1 MLSRAAAPGPAR
13 AAAPGPA
20 RAVTP
25 DAAAAPPE
33 KRRRSGGADALTHAV
48 GSAAVV
54 TSVLSFSGYLTV
66 LQLEA
71 CSWAVRRSVRD
82 AGELSLRVSTGR
94 RRGLRT
100 VAIVACRGALL
111 AARRAGCIAPDQRVV
126 TLIWHKFKH
135 ADKVPSD
142 MAYFDGYALVP
153 SPRKRAAPVRA
164 EAGDGV
170 DAARSAAARA
180 ALERQH
186 AALIK
191 TGVVV
196 FDMSASRHDAAPRRD
211 GMKRLNHDRVLSH
224 ANDDVPAD
232 PARAALLVE
241 ALGPLATRTPLRD
254 AARRRYLTT
263 TDTFYVSKRAL
274 EAALARSAAAASSVD
289 LPALR
294 RLVARFAWRTFL
306 EDRSGADYAG
316 SNYDVGGR
324 ERRKFHVTKEQ
335 FDVLCREVATPRG
348 DEIWAEAM
356 AGLLLPLA
364 PIWVSSEDEWREP
377 GDVREGD
384 VAALDLPPSLKPACL
399 ALAATERCGGNP
411 VAVFSPDMEKRS
423 GVLATHFD
431 AFGTTIFPALAVL
444 DDLAHPRDG
453 EADGAAGAARVE
465 AAIASLLTAERLPP
479 LKAGDA
485 LRVLDDR
492 DEDWREAGFTD
503 GQWSNATFVKFCAGG
518 STAMVKVG
526 DEDEE
531 VLFGA
536 IQRRCAVDDAPPAA
550 KLLTLAVMDGRNDV
564 VARLLRSGGIDH
576 ALMYAVPTDEK
587 SKFDPRATA
596 LDRAIAKGNSVAA
609 ALLVNQYSGG
619 ASFVPHACN
628 SVRREKHLMGNFSI
642 RLEGEFLRALG
653 LHDHSSPSLF
663 GRIFSSHG
671 RESDA
676 VTSADA
682 GDLVGVRRG
691 FAASAARVRRA
702 DLVHSAWQRVP
713 VTRIPKLSDV
723 VDAAGDAR
731 LTARCELAQDVNDV
745 LKAGAARGDAEIVA
759 EALLQIESSCV
770 DDSTSRMILQRGL
783 ENVFQTCVMEGH
795 ASCLDSLLASP
806 LAQEYLNAWSTPN
819 MRRMRMMKAAAVFG
833 HVDVLNMLQRRG
845 MQLSDTY
852 LTLSAK
858 HGQVGAVAA
867 FLGDASVLQALRQS
881 ETNAI
886 SNAIT
891 YGRVD
896 VLETLLSADGISLD
910 SNSSMSSDMFLQLAA
925 TEGFKDIIEVLL
937 DHGLPVDSRGSETQ
951 LTALGIAVQNNFF
964 DLASFLLERGA
975 SLCPTRGPGIF
986 KNLASVL
993 HKEYMTHDTARVD
1006 MARLLFAARPDECT
1020 FDARDGCQEA
1030 VLFAT
1035 IKTAMTGRETNFLR
1049 FLLEETSAS
1058 PNVPCSDLGGAT
1070 ALHFAICDYSKDCAT
1085 ASVTA
1090 LESKLAT
1097 IRLLIEHDADL
1108 HVARTTEA
1116 NEMFGIPAGL
1126 TPYEAIDRC
1135 PPEHRAKLKEF
1146 VDTCVQLR
1154 ETTRPGEDAS

>member
-1 MLSRAAAPGPAR
+1 MGSMLSRAAAPGPAR

-164 EAGDGV
+164 EVGDGV

-196 FDMSASRHDAAPRRD
+196 FDMSASRDAAPRRD

-289 LPALR
+289 LAALR
-294 RLVARFAWRTFL
+294 RLVARSAWRTFL
-306 EDRSGADYAG
+306 EDRSGDDDAG
-316 SNYDVGGR
+316 SDYDVGGR

-399 ALAATERCGGNP
+399 ALAATERCGGDP

-485 LRVLDDR
+485 VRVLDDR
-492 DEDWREAGFTD
+492 DADWREAGFTD
-503 GQWSNATFVKFCAGG
+503 GQWSDATFVKF
-518 STAMVKVG
+518 
-526 DEDEE
+526 
-531 VLFGA
+531 
-536 IQRRCAVDDAPPAA
+536 DD
-550 KLLTLAVMDGRNDV
+550 
-564 VARLLRSGGIDH
+564 S
-576 ALMYAVPTDEK
+576 
-587 SKFDPRATA
+587 
-596 LDRAIAKGNSVAA
+596 
-609 ALLVNQYSGG
+609 
-619 ASFVPHACN
+619 
-628 SVRREKHLMGNFSI
+628 
-642 RLEGEFLRALG
+642 
-653 LHDHSSPSLF
+653 
-663 GRIFSSHG
+663 
-671 RESDA
+671 
-676 VTSADA
+676 
-682 GDLVGVRRG
+682 
-691 FAASAARVRRA
+691 
-702 DLVHSAWQRVP
+702 
-713 VTRIPKLSDV
+713 
-723 VDAAGDAR
+723 
-731 LTARCELAQDVNDV
+731 LTAVVKR
-745 LKAGAARGDAEIVA
+745 
-759 EALLQIESSCV
+759 
-770 DDSTSRMILQRGL
+770 
-783 ENVFQTCVMEGH
+783 VM
-795 ASCLDSLLASP
+795 S
-806 LAQEYLNAWSTPN
+806 WRK
-819 MRRMRMMKAAAVFG
+819 M
-833 HVDVLNMLQRRG
+833 
-845 MQLSDTY
+845 
-852 LTLSAK
+852 
-858 HGQVGAVAA
+858 
-867 FLGDASVLQALRQS
+867 
-881 ETNAI
+881 
-886 SNAIT
+886 
-891 YGRVD
+891 
-896 VLETLLSADGISLD
+896 
-910 SNSSMSSDMFLQLAA
+910 
-925 TEGFKDIIEVLL
+925 
-937 DHGLPVDSRGSETQ
+937 
-951 LTALGIAVQNNFF
+951 
-964 DLASFLLERGA
+964 
-975 SLCPTRGPGIF
+975 
-986 KNLASVL
+986 
-993 HKEYMTHDTARVD
+993 
-1006 MARLLFAARPDECT
+1006 
-1020 FDARDGCQEA
+1020 
-1030 VLFAT
+1030 
-1035 IKTAMTGRETNFLR
+1035 
-1049 FLLEETSAS
+1049 
-1058 PNVPCSDLGGAT
+1058 
-1070 ALHFAICDYSKDCAT
+1070 
-1085 ASVTA
+1085 
-1090 LESKLAT
+1090 
-1097 IRLLIEHDADL
+1097 
-1108 HVARTTEA
+1108 
-1116 NEMFGIPAGL
+1116 
-1126 TPYEAIDRC
+1126 
-1135 PPEHRAKLKEF
+1135 
-1146 VDTCVQLR
+1146 
-1154 ETTRPGEDAS
+1154 

>member
-1 MLSRAAAPGPAR
+1 
-13 AAAPGPA
+13 
-20 RAVTP
+20 
-25 DAAAAPPE
+25 
-33 KRRRSGGADALTHAV
+33 
-48 GSAAVV
+48 
-54 TSVLSFSGYLTV
+54 
-66 LQLEA
+66 
-71 CSWAVRRSVRD
+71 VRD

-111 AARRAGCIAPDQRVV
+111 AARRAGCIARDQRVV

-196 FDMSASRHDAAPRRD
+196 FDMSASCRDAAPRRD

-241 ALGPLATRTPLRD
+241 ALGPLAARTPLRD

-306 EDRSGADYAG
+306 EDRSGDDDAASD
-316 SNYDVGGR
+316 YDVGGR

-399 ALAATERCGGNP
+399 ALAATERCGGDP
-411 VAVFSPDMEKRS
+411 VAVFSADMEERS

-444 DDLAHPRDG
+444 DDLAHPREG

-485 LRVLDDR
+485 VRVLDDR
-492 DEDWREAGFTD
+492 DADWFEAGFTD
-503 GQWSNATFVKFCAGG
+503 GQWSDATFVKFGDHG
-518 STAMVKVG
+518 STAVVNVG
-526 DEDEE
+526 GEDDE
-531 VLFGA
+531 VLLGA
-536 IQRRCAVDDAPPAA
+536 IQRRYSASCSDENPPAA

-564 VARLLRSGGIDH
+564 VARLLRPGGIDH
-576 ALMYAVPTDEK
+576 ALMYAVPTDVK
-587 SKFDPRATA
+587 SRFDPRATA

-609 ALLVNQYSGG
+609 ALLVNQYGGG

-663 GRIFSSHG
+663 ESFGGLFSSHG

-691 FAASAARVRRA
+691 FAALAARVRRA

-713 VTRIPKLSDV
+713 VTRIPKLRDV
-723 VDAAGDAR
+723 VDAAGSAR
-731 LTARCELAQDVNDV
+731 ATARFELAQDVNDV
-745 LKAGAARGDAEIVA
+745 LKAGAAQGDAAIVA
-759 EALLQIESSCV
+759 EALLQIERSCV
-770 DDSTSRMILQRGL
+770 DDLMSQIILKRGL
-783 ENVFQTCVMEGH
+783 AHAFETCVMEGH
-795 ASCLDSLLASP
+795 ASCLDSLLDSP
-806 LAQEYLNAWSTPN
+806 LAQEYSNAWGTPD
-819 MRRMRMMKAAAVFG
+819 MWRMRMMKTAAIFG
-833 HVDVLNMLQRRG
+833 HVDVLNMLRRRG
-845 MQLSDTY
+845 MQFSVPYLSF
-852 LTLSAK
+852 SAK
-858 HGQVGAVAA
+858 HGQVDAVAA
-867 FLGDASVLQALRQS
+867 FLGDASVLQALRQG
-881 ETNAI
+881 ETSAI
-886 SNAIT
+886 VAAINF
-891 YGRVD
+891 GRVD
-896 VLETLLSADGISLD
+896 VLKTLLSVDGISLD
-910 SNSSMSSDMFLQLAA
+910 SDSRMSSDMFLQLAA
-925 TEGFKDIIEVLL
+925 TEGFKDITEVLL
-937 DHGLPVDSRGSETQ
+937 DHGLPVDSRGSETH
-951 LTALGIAVQNNFF
+951 LTALGIAVKNNRF
-964 DLASFLLERGA
+964 DLAKFLLERGA
-975 SLCPTRGPGIF
+975 SLCATRPGIF
-986 KNLASVL
+986 KTLASVVN
-993 HKEYMTHDTARVD
+993 KEYMTHDTARVD
-1006 MARLLFAARPDECT
+1006 MARLLLAARPEECT
-1020 FDARDGCQEA
+1020 FDARDGCQDA

-1035 IKTAMTGRETNFLR
+1035 IKTALTGRESNFLR
-1049 FLLEETSAS
+1049 FLLEETVAS
-1058 PNVPCSDLGGAT
+1058 PNAPSSDLGGAT
-1070 ALHFAICDYSKDCAT
+1070 ALHLAICDYSKDCAT

-1108 HVARTTEA
+1108 HAPRTTEVI
-1116 NEMFGIPAGL
+1116 EMFGIPAGL

-1154 ETTRPGEDAS
+1154 ETTRPEEGAS

>member
-1 MLSRAAAPGPAR
+1 MAKESPRRLLEACGRGDAAQVQTILSGSRVDVNADERGWTPAYVAAQNGHTAVLKALIGAGCDVNASREDGAAPALIAAEGPRETLEALVAAGCDVDHANGEGWTPALFAAQENQTEALGVLLRAGCDVNKAENDGWTPTAIAAQQGSTEALAMLLGASSDPNRAAHDGATPVYIAAQQGHVGCVDLLLRHGADCSAAAYDGATAVYIAAQKNFTDVLLALLRAGADVAAATAAGATPVYIAAERDCAEALTMLLSYGGDCNAANASGATPCYVAAQNGAAR
-13 AAAPGPA
+13 ALAKGHADVVRALVAAGADVHAVTDSGATLVYIAAGAGHADVVAALLDLGGDPHRAKANGETACFAAAKQGHADCVGALIRGGVDVNQENEEGWTPVYMAAYNGHAKA
-20 RAVTP
+20 RAKALGALIAGGCDVDRPNKLGWTP
-25 DAAAAPPE
+25 ACIAAQHGHLEGGQTLALKALIKAGADVNLAENDGWSPASLAAQNGETDCLLELIAAGADVNLAANDGASPLYIAAQQGQTAALNVLIANGALVDAATRDGATACCAAAEKGHVDALVRLVAAGADVNQAENDGWSPLAFAAQNGHADSIGELVAAGAAVDAAANDGATPCYIAAQQGQAHALAVLLAAKCDANAPNNYGVTPLLIAAQE
-33 KRRRSGGADALTHAV
+33 GRAGGLLLGGAP
-48 GSAAVV
+48 SA
-54 TSVLSFSGYLTV
+54 
-66 LQLEA
+66 
-71 CSWAVRRSVRD
+71 RD

-196 FDMSASRHDAAPRRD
+196 FDMSASRRDAAPRRD

-274 EAALARSAAAASSVD
+274 EAALARGD
-289 LPALR
+289 
-294 RLVARFAWRTFL
+294 
-306 EDRSGADYAG
+306 DDAG
-316 SNYDVGGR
+316 SDYDVGGR

-384 VAALDLPPSLKPACL
+384 VAALDLPPSLKPA
-399 ALAATERCGGNP
+399 
-411 VAVFSPDMEKRS
+411 

-453 EADGAAGAARVE
+453 EADGAAGAARAE

-485 LRVLDDR
+485 VRVLDDR
-492 DEDWREAGFTD
+492 DADWREAGFTD
-503 GQWSNATFVKFCAGG
+503 GQWSDATFVKFDD
-518 STAMVKVG
+518 SLTAVVKVG

-536 IQRRCAVDDAPPAA
+536 IQRRYYDAPPAA

-564 VARLLRSGGIDH
+564 VARLLRPGGIDH
-576 ALMYAVPTDEK
+576 ALMYAVPTDAK
-587 SKFDPRATA
+587 SRFDPRATA

-642 RLEGEFLRALG
+642 RLEGEFLRA
-653 LHDHSSPSLF
+653 
-663 GRIFSSHG
+663 
-671 RESDA
+671 
-676 VTSADA
+676 
-682 GDLVGVRRG
+682 
-691 FAASAARVRRA
+691 RA
-702 DLVHSAWQRVP
+702 P
-713 VTRIPKLSDV
+713 
-723 VDAAGDAR
+723 
-731 LTARCELAQDVNDV
+731 
-745 LKAGAARGDAEIVA
+745 
-759 EALLQIESSCV
+759 
-770 DDSTSRMILQRGL
+770 
-783 ENVFQTCVMEGH
+783 
-795 ASCLDSLLASP
+795 
-806 LAQEYLNAWSTPN
+806 
-819 MRRMRMMKAAAVFG
+819 
-833 HVDVLNMLQRRG
+833 
-845 MQLSDTY
+845 
-852 LTLSAK
+852 
-858 HGQVGAVAA
+858 
-867 FLGDASVLQALRQS
+867 
-881 ETNAI
+881 
-886 SNAIT
+886 
-891 YGRVD
+891 
-896 VLETLLSADGISLD
+896 
-910 SNSSMSSDMFLQLAA
+910 
-925 TEGFKDIIEVLL
+925 
-937 DHGLPVDSRGSETQ
+937 
-951 LTALGIAVQNNFF
+951 
-964 DLASFLLERGA
+964 
-975 SLCPTRGPGIF
+975 
-986 KNLASVL
+986 
-993 HKEYMTHDTARVD
+993 
-1006 MARLLFAARPDECT
+1006 
-1020 FDARDGCQEA
+1020 
-1030 VLFAT
+1030 
-1035 IKTAMTGRETNFLR
+1035 
-1049 FLLEETSAS
+1049 
-1058 PNVPCSDLGGAT
+1058 
-1070 ALHFAICDYSKDCAT
+1070 
-1085 ASVTA
+1085 
-1090 LESKLAT
+1090 
-1097 IRLLIEHDADL
+1097 
-1108 HVARTTEA
+1108 
-1116 NEMFGIPAGL
+1116 
-1126 TPYEAIDRC
+1126 
-1135 PPEHRAKLKEF
+1135 
-1146 VDTCVQLR
+1146 
-1154 ETTRPGEDAS
+1154 

>member
-1 MLSRAAAPGPAR
+1 MGSMLSR

-111 AARRAGCIAPDQRVV
+111 AARRAGCIARDQRVV

-196 FDMSASRHDAAPRRD
+196 FDMSASRRDAAPRRD

-241 ALGPLATRTPLRD
+241 ALGPLAARTPLRD

-263 TDTFYVSKRAL
+263 TDTFYVSKRTL

-316 SNYDVGGR
+316 SDYDVGGR

-384 VAALDLPPSLKPACL
+384 VVALDLPPSLKPACL
-399 ALAATERCGGNP
+399 ALAATERCGGDP
-411 VAVFSPDMEKRS
+411 VAVFSAEMEKRS

-492 DEDWREAGFTD
+492 DANWREVGFTD
-503 GQWSNATFVKFCAGG
+503 GQWSDATFVKFDD
-518 STAMVKVG
+518 SLTAVVKVG

-536 IQRRCAVDDAPPAA
+536 IQRRYIDAPPAA

-564 VARLLRSGGIDH
+564 VARLLRPGGIDH
-576 ALMYAVPTDEK
+576 ALMYAVPTDAK
-587 SKFDPRATA
+587 SRFDPRATA

-653 LHDHSSPSLF
+653 LHDYPSPSLF
-663 GRIFSSHG
+663 RGLFSSHG

-702 DLVHSAWQRVP
+702 DLVHSVWQRVP

-731 LTARCELAQDVNDV
+731 VTARYELAQDVNDV
-745 LKAGAARGDAEIVA
+745 LKAGAAQGDAAIVA

-770 DDSTSRMILQRGL
+770 DDPTSRIILKRGL
-783 ENVFQTCVMEGH
+783 ENAFETCVMEGH
-795 ASCLDSLLASP
+795 ASCLDSLLDSS
-806 LAQEYLNAWSTPN
+806 LAQDYLNEWGTPEL
-819 MRRMRMMKAAAVFG
+819 RRMRMMKAAAVFG

-852 LTLSAK
+852 LSLAAK
-858 HGQVGAVAA
+858 HGQVDAVAA

-886 SNAIT
+886 SQAIT

-937 DHGLPVDSRGSETQ
+937 DHGLPVDSRGSETH
-951 LTALGIAVQNNFF
+951 LTALGIAVQNNFY
-964 DLASFLLERGA
+964 DLAKLLLERGA
-975 SLCPTRGPGIF
+975 SLCATRPGIF
-986 KNLASVL
+986 KVLASVL

-1006 MARLLFAARPDECT
+1006 MARLLLAARPDECT

-1035 IKTAMTGRETNFLR
+1035 IKTAMTGRESNFLR
-1049 FLLEETSAS
+1049 FLLEETVAS

-1126 TPYEAIDRC
+1126 TPYDAIDRC

-1154 ETTRPGEDAS
+1154 ETTRPGEEAS